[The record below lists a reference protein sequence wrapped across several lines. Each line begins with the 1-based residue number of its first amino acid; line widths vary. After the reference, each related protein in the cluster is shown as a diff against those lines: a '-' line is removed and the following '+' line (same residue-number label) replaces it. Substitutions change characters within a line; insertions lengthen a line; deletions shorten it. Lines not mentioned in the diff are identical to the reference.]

1 MQKRKHKLNFTEEEL
16 NGKQDKL
23 AEETVKTKQGKK
35 PKKQMKVRKKLD
47 FDYENRS
54 LSVSDIVALNT
65 NGNVSYYYVDSAGFK
80 DIPGFDKNP
89 LKAAELSVED
99 DADMIDGVINNGRK
113 EPETERPEKK
123 AVVAKSE
130 KRPSV
135 LKKLNEKKAEIAANP
150 TETKEKSERSS

>member
-89 LKAAELSVED
+89 LKAAEMSMED
-99 DADMIDGVINNGRK
+99 DADMIDGVINNGVK
-113 EPETERPEKK
+113 KETE
-123 AVVAKSE
+123 AVKTVAAAKSE
-130 KRPSV
+130 KKPSV

-150 TETKEKSERSS
+150 ITEAKEKAERSL